1 MFDFFVV
8 VVVVVVICGGEE
20 GTGLIM
26 CYFLDFFVDRLFIF
40 HFQNLNLI
48 VANIVVTFHVG
59 LLEKVNYFRC
69 ILFLCHS
76 SGSKL

>member
-8 VVVVVVICGGEE
+8 AVVVVVVCGSEDGV
-20 GTGLIM
+20 GLIV
-26 CYFLDFFVDRLFIF
+26 CYFLDFFIDRLFIF
-40 HFQNLNLI
+40 YFQNLNLI
-48 VANIVVTFHVG
+48 VANIVVTYHVG
-59 LLEKVNYFRC
+59 LLEKVNYFRY